1 LKMIARLAWR
11 SIWRNRRRTL
21 ITVLSIG
28 FGLACTVFFI
38 AIGEGV
44 YAQLIDQVVR
54 LQAGH
59 ITMEHPGYRDAPA
72 VDLWVKAP
80 ESLRSRI
87 ERLPQVERT
96 KLIIL
101 GQGIARSGSGDVS
114 ATLMGIEPS
123 VELDTSPLVR
133 HIVAGRYLNEDD
145 GPWVVIGSELAKR
158 LKLKVGKKMVLTTND
173 AAGNLVDVLCRV
185 RGIFETGSVEIDG
198 YFIQAP
204 IDFARRLFGLPEES
218 ATQLGVVLRIPEAQ
232 ESILQEVR
240 LMVAEQDIA
249 VLPWQEVIPEI
260 ASYIKLDKGS
270 NWIFQAILVFLI
282 LFTIFNT
289 ILMSVLEREREFA
302 VLLALGTKPVQLR
315 LQILMESAYLGLIGC
330 ALGLLVGGLA
340 AWAAQVWGIDLRSL
354 LEEGFTI
361 SGFAISAKM
370 HARVTTGLLLGT
382 AGLVFGATLILSLIP
397 MHRATR
403 LSIVDQLR

>member
-1 LKMIARLAWR
+1 
-11 SIWRNRRRTL
+11 L

-59 ITMEHPGYRDAPA
+59 ITMENPRYRDAPA

-80 ESLRSRI
+80 ESLRSHI

-96 KLIIL
+96 KLIIM

-133 HIVAGRYLNEDD
+133 HIVAGRYLNDDD

-158 LKLKVGKKMVLTTND
+158 LKLAVGKKMVLTTND

-185 RGIFETGSVEIDG
+185 RGIFETGSMEIDG

-204 IDFARRLFGLPEES
+204 IDFARRLFGLPEEG

-232 ESILQEVR
+232 ASILREIR

-302 VLLALGTKPVQLR
+302 VLLALGTRPAQLR
-315 LQILMESAYLGLIGC
+315 FQIFMESAYLGLIGC
-330 ALGLLVGGLA
+330 GLGLLVGGLA
-340 AWAAQVWGIDLRSL
+340 AWAAQEWGIDLRSL

-361 SGFAISAKM
+361 SGFAVSAKM

-382 AGLVFGATLILSLIP
+382 AGLVFGATLILSLFN
-397 MHRATR
+397 
-403 LSIVDQLR
+403 S

>member
-1 LKMIARLAWR
+1 MIARLAWR

-54 LQAGH
+54 MQAGH
-59 ITMEHPGYRDAPA
+59 ITMENPGYRDAPA

-80 ESLRSRI
+80 ESLRSQI

-96 KLIIL
+96 KLIIM
-101 GQGIARSGSGDVS
+101 GQGIARSASGDIS

-133 HIVAGRYLNEDD
+133 HIIAGRYLNDDD

-158 LKLKVGKKMVLTTND
+158 LKLAVGKKMVLTTND
-173 AAGNLVDVLCRV
+173 AAGNLVDELCRV

-232 ESILQEVR
+232 EFILREAR

-249 VLPWQEVIPEI
+249 VLPWQEVLPEI

-270 NWIFQAILVFLI
+270 NLIFQAILVFLI

-354 LEEGFTI
+354 LKEGFTI
-361 SGFAISAKM
+361 SGFAVSAKM

-397 MHRATR
+397 MRRATR

>member
-1 LKMIARLAWR
+1 VIARLAWR

-59 ITMEHPGYRDAPA
+59 ITMEHPSYRDAPA

-96 KLIIL
+96 KLIIM

-204 IDFARRLFGLPEES
+204 IDFARRLFGLPEEG
-218 ATQLGVVLRIPEAQ
+218 ATQLGVVLTIPEAQ
-232 ESILQEVR
+232 ESVLREAR

-270 NWIFQAILVFLI
+270 NWIFQAILIFLI

-315 LQILMESAYLGLIGC
+315 LQILMESAYVGLIGC
-330 ALGLLVGGLA
+330 GLGLLVGGLA

-354 LEEGFTI
+354 LEEGVTI
-361 SGFAISAKM
+361 SGFAVSAKM
-370 HARVTTGLLLGT
+370 HARVTTELLLGT

-397 MHRATR
+397 MHRAAR

>member
-1 LKMIARLAWR
+1 MIARLAWR

-21 ITVLSIG
+21 ITIISIG

-59 ITMEHPGYRDAPA
+59 ITMENPSYRDAPA

-80 ESLRSRI
+80 ESLRSQI
-87 ERLPQVERT
+87 EKLSQVEQT
-96 KLIIL
+96 KLLIM

-114 ATLMGIEPS
+114 ATLMGVEPS

-133 HIVAGRYLNEDD
+133 HIVAGRYLNDDD

-173 AAGNLVDVLCRV
+173 AAGNLVDELCRV

-204 IDFARRLFGLPEES
+204 LGFARRLFGLPAEGV
-218 ATQLGVVLRIPEAQ
+218 TQLGVVLRIPEAQ
-232 ESILQEVR
+232 ESVLQEIR

-249 VLPWQEVIPEI
+249 VLPWQEIIPEI

-270 NWIFQAILVFLI
+270 NWIFQAILIFLI

-302 VLLALGTKPVQLR
+302 VLLALGTKPAQLR

-330 ALGLLVGGLA
+330 GLGLLVGGLA

-361 SGFAISAKM
+361 SGFAVSAKM
-370 HARVTTGLLLGT
+370 HARVTTGLLFGT
-382 AGLVFGATLILSLIP
+382 AGLVFVATLILSLIP
-397 MHRATR
+397 MHRAAR

>member
-1 LKMIARLAWR
+1 MIARLAWR

-54 LQAGH
+54 MQAGH
-59 ITMEHPGYRDAPA
+59 ITMENPGYRDAPA

-80 ESLRSRI
+80 ESLRSQI

-96 KLIIL
+96 KLIIM
-101 GQGIARSGSGDVS
+101 GQGIARSASGDIS

-133 HIVAGRYLNEDD
+133 HIVAGRYLNDDD

-158 LKLKVGKKMVLTTND
+158 LKLAVGKKMVLTTND
-173 AAGNLVDVLCRV
+173 AAGNLVDELCRV

-232 ESILQEVR
+232 EVILREAR

-270 NWIFQAILVFLI
+270 NLIFQAILVFLI

-361 SGFAISAKM
+361 SGFAVSAKM

-397 MHRATR
+397 MRRATR

>member
-1 LKMIARLAWR
+1 MIPRLAWR

-54 LQAGH
+54 MQAGH
-59 ITMEHPGYRDAPA
+59 ITMENPGYRDAPA
-72 VDLWVKAP
+72 VDLWVKTP
-80 ESLRSRI
+80 ESLRSQI

-96 KLIIL
+96 KLIIM
-101 GQGIARSGSGDVS
+101 GQGIARSASGDVS

-133 HIVAGRYLNEDD
+133 HIVAGRYLHDDD

-158 LKLKVGKKMVLTTND
+158 LKLAVGKKMVITTND
-173 AAGNLVDVLCRV
+173 AAGNLVDELCRV

-204 IDFARRLFGLPEES
+204 IDFARRLFVLPEES

-232 ESILQEVR
+232 DFILREAR
-240 LMVAEQDIA
+240 LMVAGQDIA

-270 NWIFQAILVFLI
+270 NLIFQAILIFLI

-361 SGFAISAKM
+361 SGFAVSAKM
-370 HARVTTGLLLGT
+370 HARVTTELLLGT

-397 MHRATR
+397 MRRATR

>member
-1 LKMIARLAWR
+1 M
-11 SIWRNRRRTL
+11 

-54 LQAGH
+54 MQAGH
-59 ITMEHPGYRDAPA
+59 ITMENPGYRDAPA

-80 ESLRSRI
+80 ESLRSQI

-96 KLIIL
+96 KLIIM
-101 GQGIARSGSGDVS
+101 GQGIARSASGDIS

-133 HIVAGRYLNEDD
+133 HIVAGRYLNDDD
-145 GPWVVIGSELAKR
+145 GPLVVIGSELAKR
-158 LKLKVGKKMVLTTND
+158 LKLAVGKKMVLTTND
-173 AAGNLVDVLCRV
+173 AAGNLVDELCRV

-232 ESILQEVR
+232 EFILREAR
-240 LMVAEQDIA
+240 LMVAEQNIA

-270 NWIFQAILVFLI
+270 NLIFQAILVFLI

-315 LQILMESAYLGLIGC
+315 LQILMESAYLGFIGC

-354 LEEGFTI
+354 LKEGFTI
-361 SGFAISAKM
+361 SGFAVSAKM

-397 MHRATR
+397 MRRATR

>member
-1 LKMIARLAWR
+1 MIPRLAWR

-54 LQAGH
+54 MQAGH
-59 ITMEHPGYRDAPA
+59 ITMENPSYRDAPA

-80 ESLRSRI
+80 ESLRSQI

-96 KLIIL
+96 KLIIM

-114 ATLMGIEPS
+114 ATLMGVVPS

-133 HIVAGRYLNEDD
+133 HIVAGRYLHDDD
-145 GPWVVIGSELAKR
+145 GPWVAIGSELAKR

-204 IDFARRLFGLPEES
+204 LGFARRLFGLPEEGV
-218 ATQLGVVLRIPEAQ
+218 TQLGVVLRIPEAQ
-232 ESILQEVR
+232 ESILQETR
-240 LMVAEQDIA
+240 MMVAEQDIA

-302 VLLALGTKPVQLR
+302 VLLALGTRPVQLR

-361 SGFAISAKM
+361 SGFAVSAKM

>member
-1 LKMIARLAWR
+1 MIARLAWR

-54 LQAGH
+54 MQAGH
-59 ITMEHPGYRDAPA
+59 ITMENPGYRDAPA
-72 VDLWVKAP
+72 VDLWIKAP
-80 ESLRSRI
+80 ESLRSQI

-101 GQGIARSGSGDVS
+101 GQGIARSASGDIS

-123 VELDTSPLVR
+123 VELDTSPLVS
-133 HIVAGRYLNEDD
+133 HIVAGRYLNDDD
-145 GPWVVIGSELAKR
+145 GPWVVIGSGLAKR
-158 LKLKVGKKMVLTTND
+158 LRLEVGKKMVLTTND

-185 RGIFETGSVEIDG
+185 RGIFETGSVEMDG

-204 IDFARRLFGLPEES
+204 IDFARRLFGLPEEG
-218 ATQLGVVLRIPEAQ
+218 ATQLGVVLRIPETQ
-232 ESILQEVR
+232 QFILREAR

-249 VLPWQEVIPEI
+249 VLPWQEIVPEI

-270 NWIFQAILVFLI
+270 NLIFQAILVFLI

-361 SGFAISAKM
+361 SGFAVSAKM

-397 MHRATR
+397 MRRATR

>member
-1 LKMIARLAWR
+1 MIPRLAWR

-59 ITMEHPGYRDAPA
+59 ITMENPGYRDAPA

-80 ESLRSRI
+80 ESLRSHI

-96 KLIIL
+96 KLIIM

-133 HIVAGRYLNEDD
+133 HIVAGRYLNDDD

-158 LKLKVGKKMVLTTND
+158 LKLAVGKKMVITTND
-173 AAGNLVDVLCRV
+173 AAGNLVDELCRV

-232 ESILQEVR
+232 ASILREVR
-240 LMVAEQDIA
+240 LMIAEQDIA

-302 VLLALGTKPVQLR
+302 VLLALGTRPVQLR
-315 LQILMESAYLGLIGC
+315 LQILLESAYLGLIGC

-340 AWAAQVWGIDLRSL
+340 AWAAQEWGIDLRSL

-361 SGFAISAKM
+361 SGFAVSAKM

>member
-1 LKMIARLAWR
+1 
-11 SIWRNRRRTL
+11 L

-28 FGLACTVFFI
+28 FGLACAVFFV

-59 ITMEHPGYRDAPA
+59 ITMENPSYRDAPA

-80 ESLRSRI
+80 ESLRSQI
-87 ERLPQVERT
+87 EKLPQVEQT
-96 KLIIL
+96 KLLIM

-114 ATLMGIEPS
+114 ATLMGVEPS

-133 HIVAGRYLNEDD
+133 HIIAGRYLNDDD

-173 AAGNLVDVLCRV
+173 AAGNLVDELCRV

-204 IDFARRLFGLPEES
+204 LGFARRLFGLPEEG
-218 ATQLGVVLRIPEAQ
+218 ATQLGVVLRNPEAQ
-232 ESILQEVR
+232 ESVLQEVR

-249 VLPWQEVIPEI
+249 VLPWQEIIPEI

-270 NWIFQAILVFLI
+270 NLIFQAILIFLI

-302 VLLALGTKPVQLR
+302 VLLALGTKPAQLR

-330 ALGLLVGGLA
+330 GLGLLVGGLA

-361 SGFAISAKM
+361 SGFAVSAKM
-370 HARVTTGLLLGT
+370 HARVTTGLLFGT
-382 AGLVFGATLILSLIP
+382 AGLVFVATLILSLIP
-397 MHRATR
+397 MHRAAR
-403 LSIVDQLR
+403 LTIVDQLR

>member
-1 LKMIARLAWR
+1 MIARLAWR

-54 LQAGH
+54 MQAGH
-59 ITMEHPGYRDAPA
+59 ITMENPGYRDAPA

-80 ESLRSRI
+80 ESLRSQI

-96 KLIIL
+96 KLIIM
-101 GQGIARSGSGDVS
+101 GQGIARSASGDIS

-133 HIVAGRYLNEDD
+133 HIVAGRYLNDDD
-145 GPWVVIGSELAKR
+145 GPWVVIGSEFAKR
-158 LKLKVGKKMVLTTND
+158 LKLAVGKKMVLTTND
-173 AAGNLVDVLCRV
+173 AAGNLVDELCRV

-204 IDFARRLFGLPEES
+204 IDFARRLFGLPKES

-232 ESILQEVR
+232 EFILREAR
-240 LMVAEQDIA
+240 LMVAKQDIA
-249 VLPWQEVIPEI
+249 VLPWQEVLPEI

-270 NWIFQAILVFLI
+270 NLIFQAILVFLI

-361 SGFAISAKM
+361 SGFAVSAKM

-397 MHRATR
+397 MRRATR

>member
-1 LKMIARLAWR
+1 M
-11 SIWRNRRRTL
+11 
-21 ITVLSIG
+21 G

-54 LQAGH
+54 MQAGH
-59 ITMEHPGYRDAPA
+59 ITMENPGYRDAPA
-72 VDLWVKAP
+72 VDLWIKAP
-80 ESLRSRI
+80 ESLRSQI

-96 KLIIL
+96 KLIIM

-133 HIVAGRYLNEDD
+133 HIVAGRYLADDD
-145 GPWVVIGSELAKR
+145 GPWVVIGSGLAKR
-158 LKLKVGKKMVLTTND
+158 LRLEVGKKMVLTTND

-185 RGIFETGSVEIDG
+185 RGIFETGSVEMDG

-204 IDFARRLFGLPEES
+204 IDFARRLFGLPEEG

-232 ESILQEVR
+232 ESILREAR

-249 VLPWQEVIPEI
+249 VLPWQEIVPEI

-270 NWIFQAILVFLI
+270 NLIFQAILVFLI

-289 ILMSVLEREREFA
+289 ILMSVLERQREFA

-340 AWAAQVWGIDLRSL
+340 AWAAQVWGIDLSSL

-361 SGFAISAKM
+361 SGFAVSAKM

-397 MHRATR
+397 MRRVTR

>member
-1 LKMIARLAWR
+1 M
-11 SIWRNRRRTL
+11 
-21 ITVLSIG
+21 G

-54 LQAGH
+54 MQAGH
-59 ITMEHPGYRDAPA
+59 ITMENPGYRDAPA
-72 VDLWVKAP
+72 VDLWIKAP
-80 ESLRSRI
+80 ESLRSQI

-96 KLIIL
+96 KLIIM

-133 HIVAGRYLNEDD
+133 HIVAGRYLADDD
-145 GPWVVIGSELAKR
+145 GPWVVIGSGLAKR
-158 LKLKVGKKMVLTTND
+158 LRLEVGKKMVLTTND

-185 RGIFETGSVEIDG
+185 RGIFETGSVEMDG

-204 IDFARRLFGLPEES
+204 IDFARRLFGLPEEG

-232 ESILQEVR
+232 ESILREAR

-249 VLPWQEVIPEI
+249 VLPWQEIVPEI

-270 NWIFQAILVFLI
+270 NLIFQAILVFLI

-289 ILMSVLEREREFA
+289 ILMSVLERQREFA

-340 AWAAQVWGIDLRSL
+340 AWAAQVWGIDLSSL

-361 SGFAISAKM
+361 SGFAVSAKM

-397 MHRATR
+397 MRRATR

>member
-1 LKMIARLAWR
+1 MIPRLAWR

-21 ITVLSIG
+21 ITVLSMG

-54 LQAGH
+54 MQAGH
-59 ITMEHPGYRDAPA
+59 ITMENPSYRDAPA

-80 ESLRSRI
+80 ESLRSQI

-96 KLIIL
+96 KLIIM

-123 VELDTSPLVR
+123 VEADTSPLVR
-133 HIVAGRYLNEDD
+133 HIVAGRYLDDDD

-158 LKLKVGKKMVLTTND
+158 LRLAVGKKMVLTTND
-173 AAGNLVDVLCRV
+173 AAGNLVDELCRV

-198 YFIQAP
+198 YLIQAP
-204 IDFARRLFGLPEES
+204 IDFARRLFGLPEEG

-232 ESILQEVR
+232 ESILREVR

-249 VLPWQEVIPEI
+249 VLPWQEVVPEI

-270 NWIFQAILVFLI
+270 NLIFQAILVFLI

-315 LQILMESAYLGLIGC
+315 LQILMESVYLGLIGC

-361 SGFAISAKM
+361 SGFAVSAKM
-370 HARVTTGLLLGT
+370 HARVTIGLLLGT

-397 MHRATR
+397 MRHATR

>member
-1 LKMIARLAWR
+1 MLARLAWR

-54 LQAGH
+54 MQAGH
-59 ITMEHPGYRDAPA
+59 ITMENPGYRDAPA

-80 ESLRSRI
+80 ESLRSQI

-96 KLIIL
+96 KLIIM
-101 GQGIARSGSGDVS
+101 GQGIARSASGDVS

-133 HIVAGRYLNEDD
+133 HIVAGRYLNDDD
-145 GPWVVIGSELAKR
+145 GPWVVIGSEFAKR
-158 LKLKVGKKMVLTTND
+158 LKLAVGKKMVLTTND
-173 AAGNLVDVLCRV
+173 AAGNLVDELCRV

-198 YFIQAP
+198 YLIQAP

-232 ESILQEVR
+232 EVILREAR

-270 NWIFQAILVFLI
+270 NLIFQAILVFLI

-361 SGFAISAKM
+361 SGFAVSAKM

-397 MHRATR
+397 MRRATR

>member
-1 LKMIARLAWR
+1 MIVRLAWR

-28 FGLACTVFFI
+28 FGLACAVFFV

-59 ITMEHPGYRDAPA
+59 ITMENPSYRDAPA
-72 VDLWVKAP
+72 VDLWVQAP
-80 ESLRSRI
+80 ESLRSQI
-87 ERLPQVERT
+87 EKLPQVEQT
-96 KLIIL
+96 KLLIM

-114 ATLMGIEPS
+114 ATLMGVEPS

-133 HIVAGRYLNEDD
+133 HIVAGRYLNDDD

-173 AAGNLVDVLCRV
+173 AAGNLVDELCRV

-204 IDFARRLFGLPEES
+204 LGFARRLFGLPEEG
-218 ATQLGVVLRIPEAQ
+218 ATQLGVVLRSPEAQ
-232 ESILQEVR
+232 ESVLQEVR

-249 VLPWQEVIPEI
+249 VLPWQQVIPEI

-270 NWIFQAILVFLI
+270 NLIFQAILIFLI

-302 VLLALGTKPVQLR
+302 VLLALGTKPAQLR

-330 ALGLLVGGLA
+330 GLGLLVGGLA

-361 SGFAISAKM
+361 SGFAVSAKM
-370 HARVTTGLLLGT
+370 HARVTTGLLFST
-382 AGLVFGATLILSLIP
+382 AGLVFVATLILSLIP
-397 MHRATR
+397 MHRAAR

>member
-1 LKMIARLAWR
+1 MIPRLAWR

-21 ITVLSIG
+21 ITIISIG

-44 YAQLIDQVVR
+44 YTQLIDQVVR
-54 LQAGH
+54 MQAGH
-59 ITMEHPGYRDAPA
+59 ITMENPSYREAPA
-72 VDLWVKAP
+72 VDLWLKAP
-80 ESLRSRI
+80 ESLRFQI
-87 ERLPQVERT
+87 EKLPQVERT
-96 KLIIL
+96 KLIII

-133 HIVAGRYLNEDD
+133 HIVEGRYLNDQD
-145 GPWVVIGSELAKR
+145 GSWVVIGSELARR
-158 LKLKVGKKMVLTTND
+158 LKLGVGKKMVLTTND

-185 RGIFETGSVEIDG
+185 RGIFETGSVELDG
-198 YFIQAP
+198 YFIQAT
-204 IDFARRLFGLPEES
+204 IDFARSLFGLPEDG
-218 ATQLGVVLRIPEAQ
+218 ATQLGVVLRIPQTQ
-232 ESILQEVR
+232 ESILQEIR
-240 LMVAEQDIA
+240 LNLAEQDIA

-270 NWIFQAILVFLI
+270 NLIFQAILVFLI

-302 VLLALGTKPVQLR
+302 VLLALGTKPALLR
-315 LQILMESAYLGLIGC
+315 LQILMESVYLGLIGC

-340 AWAAQVWGIDLRSL
+340 AWAVQVWGIDLRSL

-361 SGFAISAKM
+361 SGFAVSTKM
-370 HARVTTGLLLGT
+370 HARVTIGLLLGP
-382 AGLVFGATLILSLIP
+382 AGLVFAATLILSLIP

>member
-1 LKMIARLAWR
+1 
-11 SIWRNRRRTL
+11 L

-54 LQAGH
+54 MQAGH
-59 ITMEHPGYRDAPA
+59 ITMENPRYRDAPA
-72 VDLWVKAP
+72 VDLWIRAP

-96 KLIIL
+96 KLVIM

-133 HIVAGRYLNEDD
+133 HMVAGRYLNDDD

-158 LKLKVGKKMVLTTND
+158 LKLAVGKKMVLTTND
-173 AAGNLVDVLCRV
+173 AAGNLVDELCRV

-204 IDFARRLFGLPEES
+204 IDFARRLFGLPEEG

-232 ESILQEVR
+232 ESILREAR

-249 VLPWQEVIPEI
+249 VLPWQQVIPEI

-270 NWIFQAILVFLI
+270 NLIFQAILVFLI

-302 VLLALGTKPVQLR
+302 VLLALGTKPVHLSF
-315 LQILMESAYLGLIGC
+315 QILMESAYLGLIGC

-361 SGFAISAKM
+361 SGFAVSAKM

>member
-1 LKMIARLAWR
+1 
-11 SIWRNRRRTL
+11 L

-28 FGLACTVFFI
+28 FGLACAVFFV

-59 ITMEHPGYRDAPA
+59 ITMENPSYRDAPA

-80 ESLRSRI
+80 ESLRSQI
-87 ERLPQVERT
+87 EKLPQVEQT
-96 KLIIL
+96 KLLIM

-114 ATLMGIEPS
+114 ATLMGVEPS

-133 HIVAGRYLNEDD
+133 HIIAGRYLNDDD

-173 AAGNLVDVLCRV
+173 AAGNLVDELCRV

-204 IDFARRLFGLPEES
+204 LGFARRLFGLPEEG

-232 ESILQEVR
+232 ESVLQEIR

-249 VLPWQEVIPEI
+249 VLPWQEIIPEI

-270 NWIFQAILVFLI
+270 NWIFQAILIFLI

-302 VLLALGTKPVQLR
+302 VLLALGTKPAQLR

-330 ALGLLVGGLA
+330 GLGLLVGGLA

-361 SGFAISAKM
+361 SGFAVSAKM
-370 HARVTTGLLLGT
+370 HARVTTGLLFGT
-382 AGLVFGATLILSLIP
+382 AGLVFVATLILSLIP
-397 MHRATR
+397 MHRAAR

>member
-1 LKMIARLAWR
+1 
-11 SIWRNRRRTL
+11 L

-28 FGLACTVFFI
+28 FGLACAVFFV

-59 ITMEHPGYRDAPA
+59 ITMENPSYRDAPA

-80 ESLRSRI
+80 ESLRSQI
-87 ERLPQVERT
+87 EKLPQVEQT
-96 KLIIL
+96 KLLIM

-114 ATLMGIEPS
+114 ATLMGVEPS

-133 HIVAGRYLNEDD
+133 HIIAGRYLNDDD

-173 AAGNLVDVLCRV
+173 AAGNLVDELCRV

-204 IDFARRLFGLPEES
+204 LGFARRLFGLPEEG

-232 ESILQEVR
+232 ESVLQEIR

-249 VLPWQEVIPEI
+249 VLPWQEIIPEI

-270 NWIFQAILVFLI
+270 NLIFQAILIFLI

-302 VLLALGTKPVQLR
+302 VLLALGTKPAQLR

-330 ALGLLVGGLA
+330 GLGLLVGGLA

-361 SGFAISAKM
+361 SGFAVSAKM
-370 HARVTTGLLLGT
+370 HARVTTGLLFGT
-382 AGLVFGATLILSLIP
+382 AGLVFVATLILSLIP
-397 MHRATR
+397 MHRAAR

>member
-1 LKMIARLAWR
+1 MIPRLAWR

-21 ITVLSIG
+21 ISIISIG

-44 YAQLIDQVVR
+44 YTQLIDQVVR
-54 LQAGH
+54 MQAGH
-59 ITMEHPGYRDAPA
+59 ITMENPSYREAPA
-72 VDLWVKAP
+72 VDLWLEAP
-80 ESLRSRI
+80 ESLRFQS
-87 ERLPQVERT
+87 EKLPQVERT
-96 KLIIL
+96 KLIIM

-133 HIVAGRYLNEDD
+133 HIVEGRYLNDQD
-145 GPWVVIGSELAKR
+145 GSWVVIGSELAKR
-158 LKLKVGKKMVLTTND
+158 LKLAVGKKMVITTND

-185 RGIFETGSVEIDG
+185 RGIFETGSVELDG
-198 YFIQAP
+198 YFIQAT
-204 IDFARRLFGLPEES
+204 IDFARRLFGLPEEG
-218 ATQLGVVLRIPEAQ
+218 ATQLGVVLKTPQAQ
-232 ESILQEVR
+232 ESILQEIR
-240 LMVAEQDIA
+240 LMLAEQDIA
-249 VLPWQEVIPEI
+249 VLPWQKVIPEI

-270 NWIFQAILVFLI
+270 NLIFQAILVFLI

-302 VLLALGTKPVQLR
+302 VLLALGTKPALLR
-315 LQILMESAYLGLIGC
+315 LQILMESVYLGLIGC

-340 AWAAQVWGIDLRSL
+340 AWAVQVWGIDLRSL

-361 SGFAISAKM
+361 SGFAVSTKM
-370 HARVTTGLLLGT
+370 HARVTIGLLLGP
-382 AGLVFGATLILSLIP
+382 AGLVFAATLVLSLIP

>member
-1 LKMIARLAWR
+1 M
-11 SIWRNRRRTL
+11 
-21 ITVLSIG
+21 G

-54 LQAGH
+54 MQAGH
-59 ITMEHPGYRDAPA
+59 ITMENPSYRDAPA

-80 ESLRSRI
+80 ESLRSQI

-96 KLIIL
+96 KLIIM

-123 VELDTSPLVR
+123 VEADTSPLVR
-133 HIVAGRYLNEDD
+133 HIVAGRYLDDDD

-158 LKLKVGKKMVLTTND
+158 LKLAVGKKMVLTTND
-173 AAGNLVDVLCRV
+173 AAGNLVDELCRV

-198 YFIQAP
+198 YLIQAP
-204 IDFARRLFGLPEES
+204 IDFARRLFGLPEEG

-232 ESILQEVR
+232 ESILREVR

-249 VLPWQEVIPEI
+249 VLPWQEVVPEI

-270 NWIFQAILVFLI
+270 NLIFQAILVFLI

-315 LQILMESAYLGLIGC
+315 LQILMESVYLGLIGC

-361 SGFAISAKM
+361 SGFAVSAKM
-370 HARVTTGLLLGT
+370 HARVTIGLLLGT

-397 MHRATR
+397 MRHATR

>member
-1 LKMIARLAWR
+1 
-11 SIWRNRRRTL
+11 L

-54 LQAGH
+54 MQAGH
-59 ITMEHPGYRDAPA
+59 ITIENPNYRDAPA
-72 VDLWVKAP
+72 VDLWIKAP
-80 ESLRSRI
+80 ESLRSEI

-96 KLIIL
+96 KLIIM

-123 VELDTSPLVR
+123 VEMDTSPLVR

-158 LKLKVGKKMVLTTND
+158 LKLVVGKKMVLTTND
-173 AAGNLVDVLCRV
+173 AAGNLVDELCRV

-204 IDFARRLFGLPEES
+204 IDFARRLFGLPGES

-232 ESILQEVR
+232 ESVLQEAR

-270 NWIFQAILVFLI
+270 NLIFQAILVFLI

-397 MHRATR
+397 MHRASR

>member
-1 LKMIARLAWR
+1 MIARLAWR

-54 LQAGH
+54 MQAGH
-59 ITMEHPGYRDAPA
+59 ITMENPGYRDAPA

-80 ESLRSRI
+80 ESLRSQI

-96 KLIIL
+96 KLIIM
-101 GQGIARSGSGDVS
+101 GQGIARSASGDIS

-133 HIVAGRYLNEDD
+133 HIVAGRYLNDDD
-145 GPWVVIGSELAKR
+145 GPWVVIGSEFAKR
-158 LKLKVGKKMVLTTND
+158 LKLAVGKKMVLTTND
-173 AAGNLVDVLCRV
+173 AAGNLVDELCRV

-232 ESILQEVR
+232 EVILREAR

-270 NWIFQAILVFLI
+270 NLIFQAILVFLI

-361 SGFAISAKM
+361 SGFAVSAKM

-397 MHRATR
+397 MRRATR

>member
-1 LKMIARLAWR
+1 MIVRLAWR

-28 FGLACTVFFI
+28 FGLACTIFFI

-54 LQAGH
+54 MQAGH
-59 ITMEHPGYRDAPA
+59 ITMENPSYRDGPA
-72 VDLWVKAP
+72 VDLWIKVPGA
-80 ESLRSRI
+80 LRSQI

-96 KLIIL
+96 KLIIM
-101 GQGIARSGSGDVS
+101 GQGIARSGSGNVS
-114 ATLMGIEPS
+114 ATLIGIEPS
-123 VELDTSPLVR
+123 VELHTSPLVR
-133 HIVAGRYLNEDD
+133 HIVAGRYLNDHD
-145 GPWVVIGSELAKR
+145 GPWVVIGTELAKR

-173 AAGNLVDVLCRV
+173 AAGNLVDQLCRV

-198 YFIQAP
+198 YLIQTP
-204 IDFARRLFGLPEES
+204 IDFARRLFGLPEEG
-218 ATQLGVVLRIPEAQ
+218 ATQLGVVLRIPQAQ

-240 LMVAEQDIA
+240 LLVTEQDIA
-249 VLPWQEVIPEI
+249 VLPWQQVIPEI

-270 NWIFQAILVFLI
+270 NFIFQAILVFLI

-289 ILMSVLEREREFA
+289 ILMSVLERQREFA
-302 VLLALGTKPVQLR
+302 VLLALGTRPVQLR
-315 LQILMESAYLGLIGC
+315 LQILMESVYLGFIGC
-330 ALGLLVGGLA
+330 VIGVLVGGLT

-370 HARVTTGLLLGT
+370 HARVTLGLLLGT
-382 AGLVFGATLILSLIP
+382 AGMVFGAILILSFIP
-397 MHRATR
+397 MRRATR

>member
-1 LKMIARLAWR
+1 
-11 SIWRNRRRTL
+11 L

-54 LQAGH
+54 MQAGH
-59 ITMEHPGYRDAPA
+59 ITMENPGYRDAPA

-80 ESLRSRI
+80 ESLRSQI

-96 KLIIL
+96 KLIIM
-101 GQGIARSGSGDVS
+101 GQGIARSASGDVS

-133 HIVAGRYLNEDD
+133 HIVAGRYLNDDD
-145 GPWVVIGSELAKR
+145 GPWVVIGSEFAKR
-158 LKLKVGKKMVLTTND
+158 LKLAVGKKMVLTTND
-173 AAGNLVDVLCRV
+173 AAGNLVDELCRV

-198 YFIQAP
+198 YLIQAP

-232 ESILQEVR
+232 EVILREAR

-270 NWIFQAILVFLI
+270 NLIFQAILVFLI

-361 SGFAISAKM
+361 SGFAVSAKM

-397 MHRATR
+397 MRHATR

>member
-1 LKMIARLAWR
+1 MIVRLAWR

-21 ITVLSIG
+21 ITVLSIC
-28 FGLACTVFFI
+28 FGLACTIFFI

-54 LQAGH
+54 MQAGH
-59 ITMEHPGYRDAPA
+59 ITMENPSYRDGPA
-72 VDLWVKAP
+72 VDLWVKVP
-80 ESLRSRI
+80 ESLRSQI

-96 KLIIL
+96 KLIIM

-133 HIVAGRYLNEDD
+133 HIVDGRYLNDDD

-158 LKLKVGKKMVLTTND
+158 LKLEVGKKMVLTTND
-173 AAGNLVDVLCRV
+173 AAGNLVDELCRV
-185 RGIFETGSVEIDG
+185 RGIFKTGSVEIDG

-204 IDFARRLFGLPEES
+204 IDFARRLFGLPEEG
-218 ATQLGVVLRIPEAQ
+218 ATQLGVVLSIPQAQ
-232 ESILQEVR
+232 ESVLQKTR
-240 LMVAEQDIA
+240 LMVAEQNIA
-249 VLPWQEVIPEI
+249 VLPWQQVIPEI

-270 NWIFQAILVFLI
+270 NLIFQAILVFLI

-302 VLLALGTKPVQLR
+302 VLLALGTKPIQLR
-315 LQILMESAYLGLIGC
+315 LQILMESVYLGLIGC
-330 ALGLLVGGLA
+330 VLGLLVGGLA

-361 SGFAISAKM
+361 SGFAVSAKM
-370 HARVTTGLLLGT
+370 HARVTIGLLLGT

-397 MHRATR
+397 MRRATR

>member
-1 LKMIARLAWR
+1 
-11 SIWRNRRRTL
+11 L

-54 LQAGH
+54 MQAGH
-59 ITMEHPGYRDAPA
+59 ITMENPRYRDAPA
-72 VDLWVKAP
+72 VDLWIRAP

-96 KLIIL
+96 KLVIM

-133 HIVAGRYLNEDD
+133 HMVAGRYLNDDD

-158 LKLKVGKKMVLTTND
+158 LKLQVGKKMVLTTND
-173 AAGNLVDVLCRV
+173 AAGNLVDELCRV

-204 IDFARRLFGLPEES
+204 IDFARRLFGLPEEG

-232 ESILQEVR
+232 ESILREAR

-249 VLPWQEVIPEI
+249 VLPWQQVIPEI

-270 NWIFQAILVFLI
+270 NLIFQAILVFLI

-302 VLLALGTKPVQLR
+302 VLLALGTKPVHLSF
-315 LQILMESAYLGLIGC
+315 QILMESAYLGLIGC

-361 SGFAISAKM
+361 SGFAVSAKM